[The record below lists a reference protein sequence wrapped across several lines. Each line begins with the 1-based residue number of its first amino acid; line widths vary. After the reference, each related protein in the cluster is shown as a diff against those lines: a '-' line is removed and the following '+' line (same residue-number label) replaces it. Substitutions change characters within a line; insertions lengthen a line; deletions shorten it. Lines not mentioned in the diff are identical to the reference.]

1 MMSNEQTRPYKVS
14 KDSVKKAMELFNNVK
29 KTTKRK
35 KSPENEDDSNK
46 HSQFCN
52 PIIGSSKKNLTALA
66 FSPSFALR
74 EMRLC
79 LMKHDWVNLQRLF
92 PLLLELSS
100 DKETLVWRYALT
112 ILLHSPMSS
121 GAHVENFLNSC
132 VGCQNDNLNYVLDQ
146 LITLRVSKQKNS

>member
-1 MMSNEQTRPYKVS
+1 
-14 KDSVKKAMELFNNVK
+14 MEMFNNVK

-35 KSPENEDDSNK
+35 KHPANEDNSNK
-46 HSQFCN
+46 QLQYCN
-52 PIIGSSKKNLTALA
+52 SIIGSSKKNSTALA
-66 FSPSFALR
+66 FSPSFAIR

-100 DKETLVWRYALT
+100 DKETLIWRYALT

-121 GAHVENFLNSC
+121 GANVEDFLNSC

-146 LITLRVSKQKNS
+146 LITLRVSQQKE